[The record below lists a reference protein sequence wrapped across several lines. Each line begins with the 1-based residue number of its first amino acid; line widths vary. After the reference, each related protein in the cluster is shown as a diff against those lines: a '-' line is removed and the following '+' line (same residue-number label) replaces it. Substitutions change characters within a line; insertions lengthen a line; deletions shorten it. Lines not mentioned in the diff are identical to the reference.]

1 VFTTI
6 LVAVV
11 AVLVAVI
18 GSALLAPHGDIRP

>member
-6 LVAVV
+6 LVAAG

-18 GSALLAPHGDIRP
+18 GSALVAPRSDIRP